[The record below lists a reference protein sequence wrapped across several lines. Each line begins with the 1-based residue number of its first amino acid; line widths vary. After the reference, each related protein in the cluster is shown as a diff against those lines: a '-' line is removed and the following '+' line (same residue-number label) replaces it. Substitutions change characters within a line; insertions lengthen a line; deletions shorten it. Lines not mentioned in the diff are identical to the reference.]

1 MKILRILIPFSLLLL
16 ACGASQ
22 LGVAKKDVAAG
33 NYESAITALQ
43 AEISKNPAN
52 GEAML
57 LLAECYE
64 KTERADS
71 AMAMY
76 QRVLATDA
84 SNSTATASLSRLYI
98 ARGSAAREAGSL
110 RLALENYENAEELTP
125 QAFDV
130 FYERG
135 IAYQKFNLLEK
146 ANAEFEQAAQISPND
161 PRVKTQL
168 GELASQTEQADKY
181 FQEGFALFQKK
192 RWNQAVKSL
201 EQAVALDAS
210 HKDAKYALH
219 MARGHVLYKRGSVSD
234 LWDAI
239 TEFGYAGA
247 LRSESAEPVYF
258 MAQAYEKKDRDDY
271 KLSVETYEKVLEL
284 EPNSDFA
291 QKAKKRIKYLLDRK
305 EKMEKFWGKKKN

>member
-1 MKILRILIPFSLLLL
+1 M
-16 ACGASQ
+16 
-22 LGVAKKDVAAG
+22 
-33 NYESAITALQ
+33 
-43 AEISKNPAN
+43 
-52 GEAML
+52 
-57 LLAECYE
+57 
-64 KTERADS
+64 
-71 AMAMY
+71 
-76 QRVLATDA
+76 
-84 SNSTATASLSRLYI
+84 
-98 ARGSAAREAGSL
+98 
-110 RLALENYENAEELTP
+110 
-125 QAFDV
+125 
-130 FYERG
+130 
-135 IAYQKFNLLEK
+135 
-146 ANAEFEQAAQISPND
+146 
-161 PRVKTQL
+161 
-168 GELASQTEQADKY
+168 
-181 FQEGFALFQKK
+181 
-192 RWNQAVKSL
+192 KSL
-201 EQAVALDAS
+201 EQAVAIDAS